1 MRFIVLHLEKLH
13 KMALRLA
20 LRTLTTGSMLL
31 SAAAM
36 LLSAA
41 AMLSSPAFAAS
52 PGKEVGIWYDDSG
65 DGAIK
70 VEPCGDKLCG
80 KIFWLKEPLNAKG
93 IPLVDGHNPDS
104 TQRTRTIC
112 GLPIFGGLVRQ
123 PEGGYDA
130 GWVYDPKEGKSY
142 SFAVASDGPD
152 KLQVTGYIG
161 MKLLG
166 RTMVWTRAPATLPN
180 CSATAA
186 AAPAPAAASKA
197 PVANAGGIAPAAPA
211 SAKSAGNAATPAPPV
226 KAQGAGEKLPWN
238 AAKAP
243 APTH

>member
-1 MRFIVLHLEKLH
+1 
-13 KMALRLA
+13 MALRFA
-20 LRTLTTGSMLL
+20 SQTATTGSILL
-31 SAAAM
+31 SAAA
-36 LLSAA
+36 LLSLPTSAA
-41 AMLSSPAFAAS
+41 API
-52 PGKEVGIWYDDSG
+52 KEVGIWYDDSG

-80 KIFWLKEPLNAKG
+80 KIHWLKEPLNAKG
-93 IPLVDGHNPDS
+93 TPLVDAHNPDS

-123 PEGGYDA
+123 PEGGYDS

-152 KLQVTGYIG
+152 KLQVTGYMG

-166 RTMVWTRAPATLPN
+166 RTMVWTRAPETLPS
-180 CSATAA
+180 CSGTAAGVPATAA
-186 AAPAPAAASKA
+186 RAAPAAANKVPA
-197 PVANAGGIAPAAPA
+197 AAAGRTSAAAPA
-211 SAKSAGNAATPAPPV
+211 SAKSASPAAPAAPAA
-226 KAQGAGEKLPWN
+226 KARSAGEKLPWN

-243 APTH
+243 APTQ